1 MAAAIKYI
9 KSSSLP
15 IGGKVAMALG
25 AGASSLI
32 GFKMVQNSFHS
43 NRGDNNIEIQA
54 DRV

>member
-15 IGGKVAMALG
+15 IGGKVSMALG

-43 NRGDNNIEIQA
+43 NRGDNKIEIQA